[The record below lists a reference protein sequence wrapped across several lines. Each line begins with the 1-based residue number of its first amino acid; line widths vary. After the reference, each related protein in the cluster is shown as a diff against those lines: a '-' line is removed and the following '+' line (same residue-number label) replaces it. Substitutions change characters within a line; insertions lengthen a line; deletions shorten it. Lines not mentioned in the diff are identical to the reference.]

1 MNLQSV
7 MNHISSLRL
16 PPRLKKPAPPRQRI
30 AIIMFAGVPEPV
42 KIRHVHQNLGS
53 AASQGT
59 DVGEIQPSQ
68 SPRL

>member
-16 PPRLKKPAPPRQRI
+16 PPRLKKPAPPRHRL
-30 AIIMFAGVPEPV
+30 AIIMFAGRPEPV

-53 AASQGT
+53 AVS
-59 DVGEIQPSQ
+59 EIPPSQ
-68 SPRL
+68 SPRP